1 MADYNYLYGKLYQF
15 RLRYIFDDFEKTVWS
30 PISKVPLPIPVVGS
44 DFRYDSNTELVSNT
58 IIIKFDTQDEE
69 ITAIEIA
76 VREGN
81 DGEWALLDVITKYDQ
96 YYNVLVESNIE
107 YTYEWQNDKVLLPLD
122 QTDTNRL
129 FDYVPQITKCTEL
142 INENQLVDANYT
154 EGYDNVDI
162 DVNLNYWLTPSE
174 GNFGFADV
182 PVIFDGDG
190 YVEVRFQSIP
200 VGAMATVKL
209 LPQLNEAGELEGE
222 TYVVRHRRLESETES
237 DVVEILTNSLIEEEI
252 DCSHSGELVITIH
265 GYRSPY
271 VKAKVS
277 VNTQS
282 LRSFKYGKTHK
293 FGIIYYD
300 RALRS
305 SFINK
310 SVDSQI
316 NIPYLSAIHGG
327 QTIGRTDS
335 FPTAQITSVI
345 NHVPPQWAKYW
356 QWAYVEAYDT
366 FLQFIEANSTVDEN
380 AEFMLV
386 EFNKPI
392 EWLNALKTDSTI
404 KEWVYEKGDR
414 IRVIGTLNRG
424 GEELTII
431 PNEFDFPILS
441 YDEDTKLFKVPYDP
455 AFDIT
460 SGVHVMEVYRRP
472 LSFPQDGIGEQY
484 FEIGELNPVLNPYT
498 TSRSHGLLYPDPHN
512 TGQNTEQV
520 VANEVSISPCFSDI
534 DCGDVYVRRRPFA
547 ETEVTTEEN
556 LLTFPMLDSNF
567 SDFYESDVHNKG
579 RINVV
584 DANAR
589 QVRISGGFRWGGT
602 YITQS
607 RINNLSRF
615 LYDDFDTVTE
625 KYGEITRLK
634 QIGDVLNARQEYRST
649 SIYVGRVELRQ
660 SAIDEQG
667 FIAQSTN
674 LLGTRYVSKEKWGCI
689 NPESEV
695 QNGQISFYYDI
706 NNGAI
711 IADGFN
717 KPQPI
722 SDLGMKNY
730 IKELSSNLLSNYT
743 NIKVIGG
750 FDSKND
756 FLFYN
761 FQAEP
766 KLTGADI
773 NTTLVFKDGWRCFVV
788 LEDDQNT
795 PPDHFASIGQTFV
808 SFLKGQLYIHNS
820 GSPNTFYGKFQPESI
835 KLVFNQSPEINKIY
849 RRLRINADTAN
860 WKCPEY
866 GDVLVKKSP
875 TFPLGMQSKIP
886 QIRLRDEEGFLFVD
900 IPNNAG
906 FPPSLKNWING
917 EPMRGQ
923 ALTITLKNS
932 EPGESNLYSVSL
944 IEQLT

>member
-58 IIIKFDTQDEE
+58 IIIKFNTQDEE

-81 DGEWALLDVITKYDQ
+81 DGEWALIDTITKYDQ
-96 YYNVLVESNIE
+96 YFNVLVESNIE
-107 YTYEWQNDKVLLPLD
+107 YTYEWQNDKVLFALD
-122 QTDTNRL
+122 QEDTNRL
-129 FDYVPQITKCTEL
+129 FDYVPQVTECSEL
-142 INENQLVDANYT
+142 INENQLVDFNYI

-162 DVNLNYWLTPSE
+162 DVELNYTLTDN
-174 GNFGFADV
+174 GGVFGLTYE
-182 PVIFDGDG
+182 PIIFSGDN
-190 YVEVRFQSIP
+190 YVEVRFFEIP
-200 VGAMATVKL
+200 IGAVCTIKL
-209 LPQLNEAGELEGE
+209 LPQINVITGELEGE
-222 TYVVRHRRLESETES
+222 TYVVRHRRLASESES
-237 DVVEILTNSLIEEEI
+237 DVVENLTAQLLAEDI
-252 DCSHSGELVITIH
+252 DCSHSDILVITIN
-265 GYRSPY
+265 GYRVPY
-271 VKAKVS
+271 VKVDES

-282 LRSFKYGKTHK
+282 IPSFKYGKTHK
-293 FGIIYYD
+293 VGIIYYD

-305 SFINK
+305 TSVNK
-310 SVDSQI
+310 SAQSEI
-316 NIPYLSAIHGG
+316 YIPTLPSLFGG
-327 QTIGRTDS
+327 QQILTTDS
-335 FPTAQITSVI
+335 FHSVGINAVI
-345 NHVPPQWAKYW
+345 NHIPPVTAKYW
-356 QWAYVEAYDT
+356 QWAYVEDYDNSIM
-366 FLQFIEANSTVDEN
+366 FIESGSTIDEN
-380 AEFMLV
+380 EEYIFIQMNPA
-386 EFNKPI
+386 I
-392 EWLNALKTDSTI
+392 GWLNAVKTDSTI
-404 KEWVYEKGDR
+404 KEWVYAKGDR
-414 IRVIGTLNRG
+414 IRVIGKLDRGGGTLNI
-424 GEELTII
+424 LT
-431 PNEFDFPILS
+431 NEFDYPIMS
-441 YDEDTKLFKVPYDP
+441 YTEDTFLFKVPFDP

-460 SGVHVMEVYRRP
+460 DGMYVMEVYRRP
-472 LSFPQDGIGEQY
+472 LTFPIDGLGEQY

-498 TSRSHGLLYPDPHN
+498 ANRSHGLLNIDKSN
-512 TGQNTEQV
+512 IEQA
-520 VANEVSISPCFSDI
+520 VANELLISPAYCTI
-534 DCGDVYVRRRPFA
+534 DCGDVYIRRRPYL
-547 ETEVTTEEN
+547 ELEISTEIQTI
-556 LLTFPMLDSNF
+556 PIWDANF

-589 QVRISGGFRWGGT
+589 RVKLPSGLRWGGS

-615 LYDDFDTVTE
+615 LFSDFDSVTE
-625 KYGEITRLK
+625 KYGEGTRLK
-634 QIGDVLNARQEYRST
+634 QIGEVLNARQEYRST

-695 QNGQISFYYDI
+695 QNGQISFYFDI
-706 NNGAI
+706 LNGAI
-711 IADGFN
+711 VADGYN
-717 KPQPI
+717 KPVPI
-722 SDLGMKNY
+722 SDMGLKNY
-730 IKELSSNLLSNYT
+730 IKELSSNLLSNYK
-743 NIKVIGG
+743 NIAVIGG

-773 NTTLVFKDGWRCFVV
+773 NISLIFKEGWRCFVV
-788 LEDDQNT
+788 LEDSTNT
-795 PPDHFASIGQTFV
+795 PPELFASIGQTFV
-808 SFLKGQLYIHNS
+808 SFLKGQLYIHNT

-835 KLVFNQSPEINKIY
+835 KLVFNQNPETNKIY

-866 GDVLVKKSP
+866 GDIVVKKSP
-875 TFPLGMQSKIP
+875 TFPLGMQTKIP
-886 QIRLRDEEGFLFVD
+886 QINLRDEEGFLFVD

-906 FPPSLKNWING
+906 FPATLKNWING

-923 ALTITLKNS
+923 ALTVTLKNS

-944 IEQLT
+944 IQQPT